1 MRILACLLIL
11 TALVLLMIYGWKAT
25 RIDDPSL
32 SGDLSAY
39 DVIASTVRTPGGVI
53 ALPGPGSEARQSI
66 SGEVL
71 IATWS
76 GKPISEW
83 IATFGSPDGAFE
95 IPDEHGHRRAWWC
108 DLCRVPDPQDV
119 RRRPVAHV
127 ILTSDSLTRIIA
139 IDLVG
144 GGGRIL
150 SSAGDVPVGQNQISS
165 AP

>member
-1 MRILACLLIL
+1 MRILACLLLLSALLLL
-11 TALVLLMIYGWKAT
+11 TMYCWKAS
-25 RIDDPSL
+25 RSDDSSL

-39 DVIASTVRTPGGVI
+39 DVIASTVRTPSGVI
-53 ALPGPGSEARQSI
+53 ALPAPGAKARQPI

-76 GKPISEW
+76 GRPISEW
-83 IATFGSPDGAFE
+83 IDIFGSPDGAYE
-95 IPDEHGHRRAWWC
+95 IPDAHGHCRAWWG
-108 DLCRVPDPQDV
+108 DLCRVPDPQDT

-127 ILTSDSLTRIIA
+127 VLTTDSLTRIIA
-139 IDLVG
+139 IDLIG

-150 SSAGDVPVGQNQISS
+150 LSAGDVPVVNSQISS